1 MIRKIVV
8 PVDGSA
14 ASERIIPH
22 VAELRRAVDA
32 GVHLVHVTDSDLLA
46 QMKGRDY
53 LRSLEDRAEGVL
65 PIDSCAL
72 RTGEPAFEILKCAVV
87 ERADLMALTTRGAS
101 PVRRV
106 LFGSTAIELMR
117 SGQVPLLVARP
128 EWPVRPLR
136 RILAAIDASTASR
149 GAIAVTAELARGT
162 GAEIVLTRILVE
174 GESKESAEASLERS
188 ATALA
193 AEGVRVDARLGSG
206 DPARG
211 ILDAARETRS
221 DLIAMGTRGRR
232 GTDRFFFGSVAESV
246 LLGSEVPM
254 LLRRAARVPR
264 FARSLTHGVRT

>member
-14 ASERIIPH
+14 ASERIISH

-32 GVHLVHVTDSDLLA
+32 GVHLVHVTGSELLA

-53 LRSLEDRAEGVL
+53 LRSLENRAKGVL
-65 PIDSCAL
+65 PIDSSAL
-72 RTGEPAFEILKCAVV
+72 RTGEPAFEILKYAVV
-87 ERADLMALTTRGAS
+87 ERAELMAFTTRGAS
-101 PVRRV
+101 LVRRV
-106 LFGSTAIELMR
+106 LFGSTAIELLR
-117 SGQVPLLVARP
+117 SSQVPLLVARP

-136 RILAAIDASTASR
+136 RILAAIDASKASR

-174 GESKESAEASLERS
+174 GESRESVEASLERS
-188 ATALA
+188 AAALA

-221 DLIAMGTRGRR
+221 DLIALGTHGRR

-264 FARSLTHGVRT
+264 FPRSLTYGART